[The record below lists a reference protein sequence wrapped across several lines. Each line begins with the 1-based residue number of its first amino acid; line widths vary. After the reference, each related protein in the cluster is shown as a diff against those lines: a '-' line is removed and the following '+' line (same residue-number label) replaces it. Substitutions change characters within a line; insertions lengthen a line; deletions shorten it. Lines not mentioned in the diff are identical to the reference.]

1 MQQFLAPQP
10 TSDWVALYPLYL
22 FTCCSLSTREERQTT
37 QNDLSDIVGD
47 KFMIKSAYDI
57 YIYIYMYMYIYMP
70 NINLL
75 ATVIMYDE
83 LIKKS
88 AGFNI

>member
-1 MQQFLAPQP
+1 M
-10 TSDWVALYPLYL
+10 
-22 FTCCSLSTREERQTT
+22 T

-47 KFMIKSAYDI
+47 KFMIKSAYIYIHI
-57 YIYIYMYMYIYMP
+57 YIYIYIYVCMYLYVYIYMP

-75 ATVIMYDE
+75 ATVIMHDE